1 MELPA
6 DLLDRP
12 AGEAVRRIALALLA
26 RAESAAVR
34 LADPTALDPE
44 ALHDFRVAVRRL
56 RSCLR
61 AYREPLA
68 ESVSNKP
75 LARLRALAAATNP
88 GRDAEVQLAWLAAE
102 RGRIPPER
110 RAGLD
115 WLVAHLEAIREAGVE
130 RPARAATRW
139 RKLSRRLR
147 ARLMTYERRLRPLE
161 VEPLGGVLGALV
173 GGQLEAFLGA
183 LATIAGPEDVAHA
196 HRARIE
202 GKRLRYLLEP
212 ARARGGLQAKPAL
225 ERLRRQQDLLGEL
238 HDAHVLDGEI
248 EAAREQAERSGTRPP
263 ALSPVTRLVRARRDR
278 LFGALTRSGGDLE
291 ARAVE
296 VKRVADR
303 LAASGSTLW
312 IARPADDIG
321 MRDDHAPHG
330 SQEVH
335 RRPRPD
341 VDVDEAA
348 GEPG

>member
-1 MELPA
+1 MAAELPRL
-6 DLLDRP
+6 DLPVEEGARLL
-12 AGEAVRRIALALLA
+12 ALARISEVEAAAA
-26 RAESAAVR
+26 RLREGS
-34 LADPTALDPE
+34 DGE
-44 ALHDFRVAVRRL
+44 ALHDFRVALRRL
-56 RSCLR
+56 RSLLR
-61 AYREPLA
+61 AFRPWLRGGPRR
-68 ESVSNKP
+68 KH
-75 LARLRALAAATNP
+75 LRALGALAASTHEA
-88 GRDAEVQLAWLAAE
+88 RDAEVQLAWLAGE

-115 WLVAHLEAIREAGVE
+115 WLVAHFEAIRDADADLPAGAVS
-130 RPARAATRW
+130 RW
-139 RKLSRRLR
+139 RKLARRL
-147 ARLMTYERRLRPLE
+147 ADRLTTYERRIRPLE

-173 GGQLEAFLGA
+173 GAQLEAFLGA
-183 LATIAGPEDVAHA
+183 LASIGGAEDVAHA

-212 ARARGGLQAKPAL
+212 ARARKELEAKPAL
-225 ERLRRQQDLLGEL
+225 ARLKRLQELLGEL
-238 HDAHVLDGEI
+238 HDAHVLDAELDR
-248 EAAREQAERSGTRPP
+248 ARTRAERAGARPP
-263 ALSPVTRLVRARRDR
+263 ALFPVTRLVRARRDR
-278 LFGALTRSGGDLE
+278 LFGTLTRSGGELE
-291 ARAVE
+291 ALAVE
-296 VKRVADR
+296 VKRVAGR